1 MALEVLVVDDE
12 ADIRELVSGVLEDE
26 GYRCAPRPTAPPPS
40 RRSKSGGLDGAARRV
55 AAGLAARRAAV
66 AAGDQAARFDH
77 PGAGDLGTRQSRHR
91 GRGGRE
97 GAIDFIEKPF
107 EAERLIYLVDRATE
121 TERLRRENETLR
133 RQVGQEDQLH
143 GSSVAINTVRAT
155 LKRVAPTGS
164 RVLISGPPGVGK
176 EIAARMIHQ
185 WSPRAK
191 APFIVLSAAM
201 MSPERVEEELFGSE
215 SDGVMRPGLLEH
227 AHGGT
232 LFLDEIA
239 DMPLTTQA
247 KILRVLTDQSYHRV
261 GGQRPVKVDVR
272 VLSAT
277 SRNLPGRNRRGALP
291 RGPVLSPQRRP
302 GAAPAAARAARGR
315 PRARQPF
322 PRAVRAERRV
332 PPPRISEEAMAALQA
347 HDWPGNVRQLRNII
361 ERTLILAPGDRVSCI
376 EVDLLP
382 RRDPRQPE
390 RGRRRQQRHGDHGQ
404 PAARGPRSFERE
416 YLQDP
421 DPALFRQHLAHRV
434 VHRHGALGPAPEA
447 QGPGHRGQAGGRGV
461 GAGSAMAAR
470 SLSLQ
475 DHFLN
480 SVRRAKL
487 PVTIFLVKGVKLQ
500 GVITWFDAFS
510 LLLRREGAS
519 QLVYKHSISTIMPP
533 RAAAG
538 LRRRPSRRRRA
549 PRPRSRTCSSPP
561 PRATTSA

>member
-12 ADIRELVSGVLEDE
+12 ADIRDLVSGVLEDE
-26 GYRCAPRPTAPPPS
+26 GYTVRTAADSTQTLDAVEERRPS
-40 RRSKSGGLDGAARRV
+40 MVLLDVWLQGSKLDGLQLLQEVKRRDPTIPV
-55 AAGLAARRAAV
+55 LMISGHGNLDTAV
-66 AAGDQAARFDH
+66 AAV
-77 PGAGDLGTRQSRHR
+77 
-91 GRGGRE
+91 RE

-133 RQVGQEDQLH
+133 LQVGQEDQLH

-185 WSPRAK
+185 WSPRSR

-215 SDGVMRPGLLEH
+215 AEGVMRPGLLEH

-247 KILRVLTDQSYHRV
+247 KILRVLTDQSYTRV

-277 SRNLPGRNRRGALP
+277 SRNLQDEIAASRFREDLFYRLNVVPVKLPALRERREDIPEL
-291 RGPVLSPQRRP
+291 VSHFL
-302 GAAPAAARAARGR
+302 ARFA
-315 PRARQPF
+315 
-322 PRAVRAERRV
+322 AERRMTA
-332 PPPRISEEAMAALQA
+332 PRISEEAMAALQA

-361 ERTLILAPGDRVSCI
+361 ERTLILTPGDRASCI

-382 RRDPRQPE
+382 PE
-390 RGRRRQQRHGDHGQ
+390 ILDNQSAMSGANTAMTIMGSPLRE
-404 PAARGPRSFERE
+404 ARESFERE
-416 YLQDP
+416 YLKIQIRRFSGNISRTASFIGMERS
-421 DPALFRQHLAHRV
+421 ALHRKLK
-434 VHRHGALGPAPEA
+434 ALGI
-447 QGPGHRGQAGGRGV
+447 G
-461 GAGSAMAAR
+461 
-470 SLSLQ
+470 
-475 DHFLN
+475 D
-480 SVRRAKL
+480 K
-487 PVTIFLVKGVKLQ
+487 
-500 GVITWFDAFS
+500 
-510 LLLRREGAS
+510 REGEE
-519 QLVYKHSISTIMPP
+519 
-533 RAAAG
+533 
-538 LRRRPSRRRRA
+538 
-549 PRPRSRTCSSPP
+549 
-561 PRATTSA
+561 

>member
-26 GYRCAPRPTAPPPS
+26 GYAVRTAADSTQTLDAIDERRPS
-40 RRSKSGGLDGAARRV
+40 MVLLDVWLQGSKLDGLQLLQEIKRRDSTIPV
-55 AAGLAARRAAV
+55 LMISGHGNLDTAV
-66 AAGDQAARFDH
+66 AAV
-77 PGAGDLGTRQSRHR
+77 
-91 GRGGRE
+91 RE

-133 RQVGQEDQLH
+133 LQVGHEDQLH

-185 WSPRAK
+185 WSPRAR

-201 MSPERVEEELFGSE
+201 MSPERVEEELFGTE
-215 SDGVMRPGLLEH
+215 AEGTMRPGLLEH

-247 KILRVLTDQSYHRV
+247 KILRVLTDQSYTRV

-277 SRNLPGRNRRGALP
+277 SRNLQDEIAAGRFREDLFYRLNVVPVQLPPLRERREDIPEL
-291 RGPVLSPQRRP
+291 VSHFL
-302 GAAPAAARAARGR
+302 ARFA
-315 PRARQPF
+315 
-322 PRAVRAERRV
+322 AERRM

-361 ERTLILAPGDRVSCI
+361 ERTLILAPGDRVGCI

-382 RRDPRQPE
+382 PE
-390 RGRRRQQRHGDHGQ
+390 ILDNQSAMSGASTAMAIMGSPLRE
-404 PAARGPRSFERE
+404 ARESFERE
-416 YLQDP
+416 YLKIQIRRFSGNISRTASFIGMERS
-421 DPALFRQHLAHRV
+421 ALHRKLK
-434 VHRHGALGPAPEA
+434 ALGI
-447 QGPGHRGQAGGRGV
+447 G
-461 GAGSAMAAR
+461 
-470 SLSLQ
+470 
-475 DHFLN
+475 D
-480 SVRRAKL
+480 K
-487 PVTIFLVKGVKLQ
+487 
-500 GVITWFDAFS
+500 
-510 LLLRREGAS
+510 REGEE
-519 QLVYKHSISTIMPP
+519 
-533 RAAAG
+533 
-538 LRRRPSRRRRA
+538 
-549 PRPRSRTCSSPP
+549 
-561 PRATTSA
+561 